1 MRKHNRNSV
10 RERLRRQKECRYR
23 IGTKRISNTDADC
36 HSDSYRPH
44 LLTARTHGG
53 VTKCTHNRRLTP
65 DGHAPLSSELRHCTA
80 YPEHRPEATWAQP
93 LGPGRAVLTRGV
105 SRRSGS
111 VACIHA
117 DASPTE
123 VLACPSCTAT
133 HCASNWFTQPL
144 RRFLLTNGFSGTIH
158 RRPICR
164 RGLPS
169 KPWPILCRR
178 RRSRRCS
185 TGCTRKRKIR
195 CRGCAKGMVISTGR

>member
-1 MRKHNRNSV
+1 MPEPDRDKTDLGYGLSPGLISPSPPHGRDT
-10 RERLRRQKECRYR
+10 RGCRHIHLNGR
-23 IGTKRISNTDADC
+23 GEMTGG
-36 HSDSYRPH
+36 RPP
-44 LLTARTHGG
+44 
-53 VTKCTHNRRLTP
+53 V
-65 DGHAPLSSELRHCTA
+65 APLSSELRHCTA